1 MHILI
6 GLLSSLVTI
15 LWLLD
20 RLGIDLGGLNPWA
33 WRRRRNWRKKYT
45 ANPVFSIDSPMQTTA
60 LLVVATAKADG
71 DMSAEEKQA
80 IQAAF
85 ESTFQLSAKDAS
97 GLFLASAHLLG
108 TGEEV
113 RAQLKRVID
122 PSRDKFSDEQAR
134 SAVELLEQI
143 AALGGGASQVQRD
156 FVGEAR
162 ALLVRD
168 TQAPGAWQ

>member
-33 WRRRRNWRKKYT
+33 WRRRRHWRKKYT

-71 DMSAEEKQA
+71 DMSAQEKQA
-80 IQAAF
+80 IQAMF
-85 ESTFQLSAKDAS
+85 ESTFQLSPKDAS
-97 GLFLASAHLLG
+97 GLFLASSHLLG

-122 PSRDKFSDEQAR
+122 PSRDKFTDEQAR

-143 AALGGGASQVQRD
+143 AALGGGASELQRD

-162 ALLVRD
+162 ALLVRESP
-168 TQAPGAWQ
+168 QPGAWQ

>member
-33 WRRRRNWRKKYT
+33 WRRRRNWRKQYT
-45 ANPVFSIDSPMQTTA
+45 ANPVFAIESPMQATA

-71 DMSAEEKQA
+71 DLSSEEKQA
-80 IQAAF
+80 IQAMF
-85 ESTFQLSAKDAS
+85 EATFQLSPKEAS
-97 GLFLASAHLLG
+97 GLFVASSHLLG

-113 RAQLKRVID
+113 R
-122 PSRDKFSDEQAR
+122 
-134 SAVELLEQI
+134 
-143 AALGGGASQVQRD
+143 G
-156 FVGEAR
+156 
-162 ALLVRD
+162 
-168 TQAPGAWQ
+168 